1 MKGIVRIRQAV
12 EITGLSRSSIYS
24 KVRKTSPYFDSTF
37 PTLVQLGARS
47 VGFYQSELENWIANL
62 RKAV

>member
-1 MKGIVRIRQAV
+1 MKGIVRIKQAV

-37 PTLVQLGARS
+37 PSLVQLGARS
-47 VGFYQSELENWIANL
+47 VGFYQSELENWIAGL
-62 RKAV
+62 KKAA

>member
-1 MKGIVRIRQAV
+1 MKGIVRIKQAV

-47 VGFYQSELENWIANL
+47 VGFYQSELENWMANL